1 MGNPVYQ
8 KEWKVTV
15 RTMRITW
22 ELFLFNALLA
32 VVGLCMLQMYIYNSA
47 EVEYIAILRIF
58 YMIEWIELVLLGLIV
73 PTMTAGSIAGEREK
87 QTLEILL
94 STTLPAFH
102 IVIGKLAAVI
112 ATAGTFFISS
122 LPILSLV
129 FLIGVIT
136 PTALLQ
142 FLLYGFVFSIFVGS
156 IGMFFSVLTKKTIV
170 ANLCTFGTVLLLN
183 GLPLLVNW
191 ISYLSQLHTRRFIQS
206 GKIIVLGLLDPAF
219 TAVGMV
225 ASQVGEEKM
234 YQNICLMDM
243 NKDSIWVQQV
253 SSFEWFCYSNVVQII
268 VSVLLLVAAAILL
281 RKRK

>member
-32 VVGLCMLQMYIYNSA
+32 VVGLCMLQMYFYNSA

-156 IGMFFSVLTKKTIV
+156 IGMFFSALTKKTIV

>member
-32 VVGLCMLQMYIYNSA
+32 VVGLCMLQMYFYNSA

-122 LPILSLV
+122 LTL
-129 FLIGVIT
+129 
-136 PTALLQ
+136 
-142 FLLYGFVFSIFVGS
+142 
-156 IGMFFSVLTKKTIV
+156 
-170 ANLCTFGTVLLLN
+170 
-183 GLPLLVNW
+183 
-191 ISYLSQLHTRRFIQS
+191 
-206 GKIIVLGLLDPAF
+206 
-219 TAVGMV
+219 
-225 ASQVGEEKM
+225 
-234 YQNICLMDM
+234 
-243 NKDSIWVQQV
+243 
-253 SSFEWFCYSNVVQII
+253 
-268 VSVLLLVAAAILL
+268 
-281 RKRK
+281 

>member
-32 VVGLCMLQMYIYNSA
+32 VVGLCMLQMYFYNSA

-58 YMIEWIELVLLGLIV
+58 YRIEWIELVLLGLIV

-191 ISYLSQLHTRRFIQS
+191 ISYLSQWHTGRFIQS

-243 NKDSIWVQQV
+243 NRDSIWVQQV
-253 SSFEWFCYSNVVQII
+253 SSLEWFCYSNVVQII
-268 VSVLLLVAAAILL
+268 MSVLLLVAAAILL

>member
-32 VVGLCMLQMYIYNSA
+32 VVGLCMLQMYFYNSA

-87 QTLEILL
+87 QTLEIML

-191 ISYLSQLHTRRFIQS
+191 ISYLSQWHTGRFIQS

-243 NKDSIWVQQV
+243 NRDSIWVQQV
-253 SSFEWFCYSNVVQII
+253 SSLEWFCYSNVVQII
-268 VSVLLLVAAAILL
+268 MSVLLLVAAAILL

>member
-32 VVGLCMLQMYIYNSA
+32 VVGLCMLQMYFYNSA

-191 ISYLSQLHTRRFIQS
+191 ISYLSQWHTGRFIQS

-243 NKDSIWVQQV
+243 NRDSIWVQQV
-253 SSFEWFCYSNVVQII
+253 SSLEWFCYSNVVQII
-268 VSVLLLVAAAILL
+268 MSVLLLVAAAILL

>member
-32 VVGLCMLQMYIYNSA
+32 VVGLCMLQMYFYNSA

>member
-32 VVGLCMLQMYIYNSA
+32 VVGLCMLQMYFYNSA

-191 ISYLSQLHTRRFIQS
+191 ISYLSQWHTGRFIQS

>member
-1 MGNPVYQ
+1 MRNPVYQ

-15 RTMRITW
+15 RTNRITW
-22 ELFLFNALLA
+22 ELFIFNALLA
-32 VVGLCMLQMYIYNSA
+32 VVGLCMLQMYFYNSG
-47 EVEYIAILRIF
+47 EVEYISILRIF
-58 YMIEWIELVLLGLIV
+58 YMIEWIELVLLGVIV

-94 STTLPAFH
+94 STTLPAFQ

-112 ATAGTFFISS
+112 ATAGIFFISS

-142 FLLYGFVFSIFVGS
+142 FVVYGFVFSIFVGS

-170 ANLCTFGTVLLLN
+170 ANLCTFVILLFLN
-183 GLPLLVNW
+183 GLPLLINW
-191 ISYLSQLHTRRFIQS
+191 ISYLSQMHSGKFIQS
-206 GKIIVLGLLDPAF
+206 GKIIVLGLIDPAF

-234 YQNICLMDM
+234 YREVCLMDI
-243 NKDSIWVQQV
+243 NRDSIWVQKV
-253 SSFEWFCYSNVVQII
+253 SSFEWFCYSNVVQI
-268 VSVLLLVAAAILL
+268 LAALFLLVVAAVLL

>member
-32 VVGLCMLQMYIYNSA
+32 VVGLCMLQMYFYNSA

-58 YMIEWIELVLLGLIV
+58 YRIEWIELVLLGLIV

>member
-1 MGNPVYQ
+1 M
-8 KEWKVTV
+8 
-15 RTMRITW
+15 
-22 ELFLFNALLA
+22 
-32 VVGLCMLQMYIYNSA
+32 
-47 EVEYIAILRIF
+47 
-58 YMIEWIELVLLGLIV
+58 
-73 PTMTAGSIAGEREK
+73 
-87 QTLEILL
+87 
-94 STTLPAFH
+94 
-102 IVIGKLAAVI
+102 I

-191 ISYLSQLHTRRFIQS
+191 ISYLSQWHTGRFIQS

-243 NKDSIWVQQV
+243 NRDSIWVQQV
-253 SSFEWFCYSNVVQII
+253 SSLEWFCYSNVVQII
-268 VSVLLLVAAAILL
+268 MSVLLLVAAAILL